1 MMKTQKT
8 NPVKTVLT
16 ISVGFTVLYLMT
28 KWDWTIMTAL
38 VVGLAG
44 VFSTYLSQKID
55 FIWMKLS
62 RLLSLIVPNILLTII
77 FYLLLFPIALLSRI
91 FGQKD
96 PLNLKNTKDSYFKN
110 NDRQLDKASFEKLW

>member
-44 VFSTYLSQKID
+44 VFSTYLSRKIE

-110 NDRQLDKASFEKLW
+110 SDRQMDKASFEKLW

>member
-1 MMKTQKT
+1 
-8 NPVKTVLT
+8 
-16 ISVGFTVLYLMT
+16 
-28 KWDWTIMTAL
+28 L

-44 VFSTYLSQKID
+44 VFSTYLSRKID

-62 RLLSLIVPNILLTII
+62 WLLSLIVPNILLTII

-96 PLNLKNTKDSYFKN
+96 PLNLNNTKDSYFKN
-110 NDRQLDKASFEKLW
+110 SDRQLDKASFEKLW